1 MSKKDFED
9 MLKKHQVTSEEKEI
23 DWENQKNEWLDF
35 IDQFYSTIESWFAQ
49 YKDDGNLSYSYT
61 KSEITEEHIG
71 TYKIKIMVV
80 DFADQKLTLEP
91 IGTLLIGT
99 KGRIDMEGAKGRV
112 QFILADKGSK
122 GMKVSVT
129 VSIAGETPEKK
140 EERKEPDW
148 TWKIVLRESR
158 KISYVDFNEE
168 NFFDALMEVVN
179 G

>member
-9 MLKKHQVTSEEKEI
+9 LLKKHENKSEEKEI
-23 DWENQKNEWLDF
+23 DWESQKKEWLDF
-35 IDQFYSTIESWFAQ
+35 IDQFYTSIECWFTPF
-49 YKDDGNLSYSYT
+49 KNNGKLSYGYT
-61 KSEITEEHIG
+61 DTEITEEYLG
-71 TYKIKIMVV
+71 TYNVKTMVV
-80 DFADQKLTLEP
+80 DFAGQKLTLEP

-112 QFILADKGSK
+112 QFILADKNST
-122 GMKVSVT
+122 GMKFNVNI
-129 VSIAGETPEKK
+129 SIAGETPEKK
-140 EERKEPDW
+140 EERKKPDW

-158 KISYVDFNEE
+158 RISYAEFNEE